1 MSSRRLVQGG
11 ASSASRRPGR
21 DRPDAAPEMP
31 PYERPAFT
39 MSDTARQSLASLAN
53 NTEALAELERTLTSL
68 SKLLPTAISSINDRL
83 IERRE
88 DAERRA
94 KRRRQQPLASSET
107 PDADARVEQA
117 LAHLEDVVPGLSADI
132 EAAARDVIN
141 YRYAVQDTKVSLRE
155 AHASVQAQPRQAA
168 AAAAAAATPANGTH
182 AANGE
187 GGRRLRFQNV
197 ENVDDFL
204 SSTQRAAADEE
215 VDENGEGEGSSRASR
230 RERIKGPPGPL
241 RLYAEARKAKAAEFE
256 ALSAYDKYAV
266 DNDYISLKKHWHDAL
281 HPDGTQTLPDA
292 HRWFDSDGNP
302 VLPSAAGGGEAG
314 DGNDGD
320 DDLIVAGVS
329 DSLKCPLTLRDFEE
343 PYSNNKCKH
352 TFEKS
357 AIVDIL
363 TRERGAPLA
372 CPVGG
377 CPATFTLNDF
387 FNDLVMKRRVDR
399 ANQRAEEEES
409 DSEAEDADGPSMVE
423 TGARS
428 RGNRRVKTEKIRS

>member
-11 ASSASRRPGR
+11 ASSAGRRPGR

-39 MSDTARQSLASLAN
+39 MSDPARQSLAGLAN
-53 NTEALAELERTLTSL
+53 NTEALAELERTLVSL

-83 IERRE
+83 VERRE

-94 KRRRQQPLASSET
+94 KKRRLQPLSSSET

-117 LAHLEDVVPGLSADI
+117 LAHLENLVPGLSANI

-141 YRYAVQDTKVSLRE
+141 YRYATQDTKMSLRE

-168 AAAAAAATPANGTH
+168 AAAAASANGAH
-182 AANGE
+182 AANG
-187 GGRRLRFQNV
+187 GDGQRLRFQDV
-197 ENVDDFL
+197 EDVDDFL

-230 RERIKGPPGPL
+230 KKRIKGPPGPL

-256 ALSAYDKYAV
+256 AMSAYDKYAQ

-281 HPDGTQTLPDA
+281 HPDGTQNLPDA

-302 VLPSAAGGGEAG
+302 VLPSAAGDGGAG
-314 DGNDGD
+314 DGNDED

-357 AIVDIL
+357 AIVDML

-377 CPATFTLNDF
+377 CPAVCISRIILLHTTHLDTYRVVCHSEKANKFDPQQ
-387 FNDLVMKRRVDR
+387 DLH
-399 ANQRAEEEES
+399 AE
-409 DSEAEDADGPSMVE
+409 
-423 TGARS
+423 
-428 RGNRRVKTEKIRS
+428 